1 MYYLKTTIS
10 IYINLCN
17 MHSVHV
23 FTYMYQIPFDSTF
36 TIKEPRVQTKTLL
49 KLALATPSDPWVF
62 RPRKDHWSS
71 PQRQRQVNQSM
82 SPVVDDPKR
91 RKFIAFSI

>member
-49 KLALATPSDPWVF
+49 KLALATPPIPECLDHRRIIGAPF
-62 RPRKDHWSS
+62 KDNARWI
-71 PQRQRQVNQSM
+71 NQCHLWLMIQSAAILH
-82 SPVVDDPKR
+82 PL
-91 RKFIAFSI
+91 